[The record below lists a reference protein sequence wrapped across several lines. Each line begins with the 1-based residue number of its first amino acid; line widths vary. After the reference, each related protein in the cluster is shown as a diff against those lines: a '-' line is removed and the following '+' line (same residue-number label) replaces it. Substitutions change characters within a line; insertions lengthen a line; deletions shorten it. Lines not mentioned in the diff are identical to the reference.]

1 MDTTPPRILGH
12 SYWLPGAEGIALE
25 AMLTEFVRAE
35 EPKRLVIEKRRD
47 ESGRWFYSFQIDN
60 L

>member
-1 MDTTPPRILGH
+1 MDDQPARILGH
-12 SYWLPGAEGIALE
+12 AYWLPGVEGITLE
-25 AMLTEFVRAE
+25 AMLTEFVRAT

-47 ESGRWFYSFQIDN
+47 AQGRWFYSFQIDN